1 MKLFVKKFNHLK
13 VVKFLVELGI
23 EGCATNKPLAEEKAY
38 FISFHL

>member
-13 VVKFLVELGI
+13 VAKFLMGLGI
-23 EGCATNKPLAEEKAY
+23 EGCVTNKLLAEETAY